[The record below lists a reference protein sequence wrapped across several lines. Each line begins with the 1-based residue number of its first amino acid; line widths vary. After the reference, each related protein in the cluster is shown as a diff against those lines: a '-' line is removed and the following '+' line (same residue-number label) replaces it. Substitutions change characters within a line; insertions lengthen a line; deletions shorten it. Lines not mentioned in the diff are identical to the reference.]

1 MQPTACGDAGGR
13 AIRPTIKF
21 VEGRQITGHQ
31 ETQPDARKLSRW
43 LGHLT
48 SICFQLDVHS
58 RAALATEIAPIVS
71 DRPSRTASP

>member
-1 MQPTACGDAGGR
+1 MEHKDEVRFAKRD
-13 AIRPTIKF
+13 
-21 VEGRQITGHQ
+21 Q
-31 ETQPDARKLSRW
+31 ETPPDARKLSRW

-48 SICFQLDVHS
+48 SIYFQLDVHS